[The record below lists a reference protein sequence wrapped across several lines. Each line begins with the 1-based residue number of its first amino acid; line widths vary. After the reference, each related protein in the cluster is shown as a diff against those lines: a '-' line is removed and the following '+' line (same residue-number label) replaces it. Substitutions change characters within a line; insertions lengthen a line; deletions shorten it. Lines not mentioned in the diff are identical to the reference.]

1 MKSRDWLKLAAYA
14 AITLTFTSCGGAGD
28 GSSGPS
34 SGGNGGGGS
43 DQVAN
48 GGIGGS
54 GSGTVSGYGSIFVNG
69 TREFTV
75 EALSQLTL
83 DDTSLD
89 GINGGHDLPLG
100 ATVEFILGD
109 DADSNLTSGTAT
121 AIRAFHSVVGPITS
135 LSPLTVMGQE
145 VTLEA
150 GTQPNGTSL
159 SGLNIG
165 DVMEVAGSFDDN
177 YDLVATRFAAANP
190 SIWRMRA
197 RVRDITADGFHLG
210 GNGTGTGLLVAA
222 SNATPRTNC
231 DAFPS
236 VGDKVLVRGAA
247 GDNLADGLNVYDIE
261 CLPEGLSILQ
271 TLDTVPTDLPA
282 SYSGVITDGPLLP
295 ATDILL
301 NDEAIIEID
310 GQPVRL
316 TALTLNAA
324 TGTPLLTDTL
334 NLLLP
339 GALIDV
345 DGTLG
350 ADGIL
355 NANRVRLLDDVVSL
369 LEGILGGLVLNQPML
384 ESPLERMAMQADA
397 NTDFDVSLLDLTLSE
412 GEQIN
417 IVSVG
422 PGRPADQILAALQ
435 LGKQAV
441 IAATGEVEFERPLI
455 ALYD

>member
-1 MKSRDWLKLAAYA
+1 MKTREWLKLTALAAVVM
-14 AITLTFTSCGGAGD
+14 TFTSCGGESA
-28 GSSGPS
+28 SSS
-34 SGGNGGGGS
+34 NNNGGGGG
-43 DQVAN
+43 DDVAN

-69 TREFTV
+69 TREFDV

-109 DADSNLTSGTAT
+109 DADSSLTSGTAT
-121 AIRAFHSVVGPITS
+121 AIRAFHTVVGPITS
-135 LSPLTVMGQE
+135 LSPLQVMGQE
-145 VTLEA
+145 VLLES
-150 GTQPNGTSL
+150 GTQPDGTSL
-159 SGLNIG
+159 GSLMLG
-165 DVMEVAGSFDDN
+165 DVVEVAGSFDDN
-177 YDLVATRFAAANP
+177 YDLLATRFAAANP
-190 SIWRMRA
+190 SIWRLRG
-197 RVRDITADGFHLG
+197 RVRAITAEGFHLA
-210 GNGTGTGLLVAA
+210 GNNDDSGLLVVA
-222 SNATPRTNC
+222 SAITPRTNC
-231 DAFPS
+231 DSFPG
-236 VGDKVLVRGAA
+236 VGDKVLVRAAA

-271 TLDTVPTDLPA
+271 TLDTVPADLPA
-282 SYSGVITDGPLLP
+282 SYSGVITEGPLLP
-295 ATDILL
+295 ALDILTTG
-301 NDEAIIEID
+301 EAIIEID

-316 TALTLNAA
+316 TALTLNAV

-350 ADGIL
+350 EDGVL
-355 NANRVRLLDDVVSL
+355 DANRVRLLGDLTDL
-369 LEGILGGLVLNQPML
+369 LDGVLGGLLTQQSPETL
-384 ESPLERMAMQADA
+384 ESPLARMAMAYEAEENVDI
-397 NTDFDVSLLDLTLSE
+397 SLLDLKISE
-412 GEQIN
+412 GEQID

-422 PGRPADQILAALQ
+422 PTPPADQIVAALQ

-441 IAATGEVEFERPLI
+441 IAATGEVEFERRLI